1 MEQKEKLQ
9 SAYMDYVL
17 LHGEEPKTVYVFA
30 KENDMAEEEFY
41 KYFGSFKGI
50 EQAIWRDFMTTVIAE
65 VKTQTVWPEY
75 SAREKVLSLF
85 YSFFEMLKR
94 KRSYAVFSLKEA
106 PKSIGFPKI
115 LNGLKEEFEYFTAE
129 VLQEGIEGGELL
141 DRPFFS
147 KRYKD
152 ALSMQF
158 GFVLNF
164 WQKDTSADFEKT
176 DEAIEKGLNVTF
188 DLFQRSPLDGIV
200 EYGKFLAKNSGIK
213 MPF

>member
-9 SAYMDYVL
+9 SAYIQHVL
-17 LHGEEPKTVYVFA
+17 LHGQEPKTVYVFA
-30 KENDMAEEEFY
+30 KENDMQEEEFY
-41 KYFGSFKGI
+41 KYFGSFEGI
-50 EQAIWRDFMTTVIAE
+50 EQAVWRDLMTTVISE
-65 VKTQTVWPEY
+65 VKAQAIWPEY
-75 SAREKVLSLF
+75 SSREKVLSLF

-94 KRSYAVFSLKEA
+94 KRSYAVFSLKKA
-106 PKSIGFPKI
+106 PKSMGAPKV
-115 LNGLKEEFEYFTAE
+115 LDGLKEEFERFTGE
-129 VLQEGIEGGELL
+129 VLQEGIESGELL

-152 ALSMQF
+152 ALWVQF
-158 GFVLNF
+158 GFVLSF
-164 WQKDTSADFEKT
+164 WQKDTSAGFEKT

-188 DLFQRSPLDGIV
+188 DLFQRSPLDGIL